1 MRNIVKLEE
10 SGVSEVVGTILIL
23 VITVILFATVFTY
36 VQHIPPPSKSAQLVI
51 QSNIYGTGENISIQ
65 LKDLAGS
72 TLNSNETY
80 LDIFVNGTFKSFNLY
95 SLTKKPTFGPGSYL
109 NINLFDLGIQVN
121 NISSLGL
128 LIFSE
133 QYNQILWKLN
143 GTLSLEF
150 IF

>member
-10 SGVSEVVGTILIL
+10 SGVSEVVGTILNFGYNGN
-23 VITVILFATVFTY
+23 LFATVFTY

-80 LDIFVNGTFKSFNLY
+80 LDIFVIGTFKSFNLY
-95 SLTKKPTFGPGSYL
+95 PLPKNPH
-109 NINLFDLGIQVN
+109 
-121 NISSLGL
+121 LGL
-128 LIFSE
+128 VLI
-133 QYNQILWKLN
+133 
-143 GTLSLEF
+143 
-150 IF
+150 